1 MFALMELVFDA
12 LSLGNDIRE
21 SNRDDRDERRRS
33 GRRITYAM
41 WLGFFLVLLLLIKLF

>member
-1 MFALMELVFDA
+1 MCALMELVFDA

-21 SNRDDRDERRRS
+21 SNRQDREERRRS

-41 WLGFFLVLLLLIKLF
+41 WLVFFLVVLVLFQLF